1 MTTGNDFGFI
11 LLPGPH
17 LAEVDLSTIKDS
29 IVIFI
34 SRAIKAFD
42 QVCPSNHKYFACG
55 DLHTVNQILP
65 DVRKVDKDKVYLASC
80 TPEKEFDGHYVWSM
94 NMENKLKDSSQLS
107 LNMLDNDPIP
117 WGYGSVNDM
126 GFPLALKL
134 GLRTIFLVGANHDT
148 GGQFFDPNFR
158 TRSGSDAQ
166 NIIDGIGN
174 SFHIYKDF
182 FDQQG
187 IKVYNTCTYSKE
199 TAFEKVSFEELS
211 NYTG

>member
-1 MTTGNDFGFI
+1 M

-17 LAEVDLSTIKDS
+17 LNEVDLSKIKNS

-42 QVCPSNHKYFACG
+42 EVCPSNEKYFACG
-55 DLHTVNQILP
+55 DLHTVKQILP

-80 TPEKEFDGHYVWSM
+80 TSQKEFDGHCVWSM
-94 NMENKLKDSSQLS
+94 DMENRLSDVGQLS
-107 LNMLDNDPIP
+107 VDMLDNDPIP

-126 GFPLALKL
+126 GFPLALRL
-134 GLRTIFLVGANHDT
+134 GLKTIFLAGANHDT
-148 GGQFFDPNFR
+148 GGQFFDPNYK
-158 TRSGSDAQ
+158 TRVGPDAQ
-166 NIIDGIGN
+166 GIIDGIGN
-174 SFHIYKDF
+174 SFHIYREF

-187 IKVYNTCTYSKE
+187 VKVYNTCTYSKE

-211 NYTG
+211 DYTG